1 MTDTIAAIATAVG
14 TSAVNIIK
22 ISGPSAISIVNKI
35 FTKDLT
41 KLSSNT
47 INYGYIKNNGETID
61 EVLVSIFRNPNSS
74 TGEDVIEIN
83 SHGGIAVTNKILEIL
98 LTNGCRLAEPG
109 EYLKRA
115 FLNGKKDL
123 LEAESISDLI
133 NAKTESFR
141 KMSTKGLTG
150 ELSALVK
157 RLREKLLNIIANI
170 EVNIDYPEYEDAI
183 VYTNELLE
191 KNIIEIK
198 EELQKIVNESEKGSL
213 IKNGI
218 NVGIIGKPN
227 VGKSSLL
234 NKLINEDKA
243 IVTDIEGTT
252 RDIVEGTFVLNG
264 VNINLIDTAGIRETD
279 NIVEKIGVEKS
290 KNIIEKSNMVI
301 ALFDGSR
308 EFDKE
313 DKEILKEIKGKKA
326 IILINKVDLPQKLD
340 KSEIKDFET
349 IEISVKDNKGINLL
363 IEKIK
368 EFFNLNEIET
378 GDFTYLSNAR
388 QISIIKEALAL
399 SEEIKSQNEKH
410 TPVDLIQIDIQ
421 KLWEK
426 LGELTGDTYKD
437 ELLDEIFS
445 KFCLEKCMK

>member
-22 ISGPSAISIVNKI
+22 ISGPDAISIVNKI

-61 EVLVSIFRNPNSS
+61 EVLVSIFRNPNSL

-150 ELSALVK
+150 ELSSLVK
-157 RLREKLLNIIANI
+157 KLREKLLNIIANI

-191 KNIIEIK
+191 KSLIKIK

-213 IKNGI
+213 IKNGL

-252 RDIVEGTFVLNG
+252 RDIVEGTFILNG
-264 VNINLIDTAGIRETD
+264 ININLIDTAGIRETD

-349 IEISVKDNKGINLL
+349 IEISVKDNKGINSL

-368 EFFNLNEIET
+368 KLFNLNEIET

-399 SEEIKSQNEKH
+399 SEEIKSQNEKN

-445 KFCLEKCMK
+445 KFCLGK

>member
-22 ISGPSAISIVNKI
+22 ISGPDAISIVNKI

-150 ELSALVK
+150 ELSSLVK
-157 RLREKLLNIIANI
+157 KLREKLLNIIANI

-191 KNIIEIK
+191 KSIIEIK
-198 EELQKIVNESEKGSL
+198 AELQKIVNESEKGSL
-213 IKNGI
+213 IKNGL

-252 RDIVEGTFVLNG
+252 RDIVEGTFILNG
-264 VNINLIDTAGIRETD
+264 ININLIDTAGIRETN

-349 IEISVKDNKGINLL
+349 IEISVKDNKGINSL

-368 EFFNLNEIET
+368 KLFNLNEIET

-399 SEEIKSQNEKH
+399 SEEIKSQNEKN

-445 KFCLEKCMK
+445 KFCLGK

>member
-368 EFFNLNEIET
+368 ELFNLNEIET

-445 KFCLEKCMK
+445 KFCLGK

>member
-47 INYGYIKNNGETID
+47 INYGYIKDNGETID
-61 EVLVSIFRNPNSS
+61 EVLVSIFRNPNSL

-191 KNIIEIK
+191 KSIIEIK

-213 IKNGI
+213 IKNGL

-252 RDIVEGTFVLNG
+252 RDIVEGTFILNG
-264 VNINLIDTAGIRETD
+264 ININLIDTAGIRETD

-290 KNIIEKSNMVI
+290 KTIIEKSNMVI

-368 EFFNLNEIET
+368 ELFNLNEIET

-399 SEEIKSQNEKH
+399 SEEIKSQNEKN

-445 KFCLEKCMK
+445 KFCLGK

>member
-22 ISGPSAISIVNKI
+22 ISGPDAISIVNKI

-157 RLREKLLNIIANI
+157 KLREKLLNIIANI

-191 KNIIEIK
+191 KSIIEIK

-213 IKNGI
+213 IKNGL

-252 RDIVEGTFVLNG
+252 RDIVEGTFILNG
-264 VNINLIDTAGIRETD
+264 ININLIDTAGIRETD

-301 ALFDGSR
+301 SLFDGSR

-368 EFFNLNEIET
+368 ELFNLNEIET

-399 SEEIKSQNEKH
+399 SEEIKSQNEKN

-445 KFCLEKCMK
+445 KFCLGK

>member
-22 ISGPSAISIVNKI
+22 ISGPDAISIVNKI

-349 IEISVKDNKGINLL
+349 IEISVKDNNGINLL

-368 EFFNLNEIET
+368 ELFNLNEIET

-445 KFCLEKCMK
+445 KFCLGK

>member
-198 EELQKIVNESEKGSL
+198 EELQKIVKESEKGSL

-368 EFFNLNEIET
+368 ELFNLNEIET

-445 KFCLEKCMK
+445 KFCLGK

>member
-22 ISGPSAISIVNKI
+22 ISGPDAISIVNKI

-445 KFCLEKCMK
+445 KFCLGK

>member
-445 KFCLEKCMK
+445 KFCLGK

>member
-150 ELSALVK
+150 ELSSLVK
-157 RLREKLLNIIANI
+157 KLREKLLNIIANI

-191 KNIIEIK
+191 KSIIEIK

-213 IKNGI
+213 IKNGL

-252 RDIVEGTFVLNG
+252 RDIVEGTFILNG
-264 VNINLIDTAGIRETD
+264 ININLIDTAGIRETD

-290 KNIIEKSNMVI
+290 KNIIEKSNMVL

-349 IEISVKDNKGINLL
+349 IEISVKDNKGINSL

-368 EFFNLNEIET
+368 KLFNLNEIET

-399 SEEIKSQNEKH
+399 SEEIKSQNEKN

-445 KFCLEKCMK
+445 KFCLGK

>member
-22 ISGPSAISIVNKI
+22 ISGPDAISIVNKI

-340 KSEIKDFET
+340 KSEIKEFET
-349 IEISVKDNKGINLL
+349 IEISVKDNKGINSL

-368 EFFNLNEIET
+368 ELFNLNEIET

-399 SEEIKSQNEKH
+399 SEEIKSQNEKN

-445 KFCLEKCMK
+445 KFCLGK